1 MDEIIVTG
9 GYAILRN
16 VQEVKRV
23 RTEDLLSSVAATAGV
38 RTPLLPGGA
47 LLFACKGMRKALV
60 TCRLPDKGAFKV
72 KDVDG
77 LETLEIA
84 YPWLVFVHL
93 FEGMAYE
100 SMRVYGATERP
111 NSEDAEL
118 LKLPFRN
125 LYADCKVCMGRD
137 LKFSLQGSFASK
149 AAAAERHFFDSAF
162 NSDLDGNAK
171 INCRKAGTRMT
182 VGIPCKSG
190 RRSRRMKAS
199 PRWRSLGARPDSS
212 TRSSTKSWGGP
223 SYEGRHRQGRAL
235 PYYNRGMAVEIRRQ
249 KPIRNRVDERKL
261 RGALLRKDGHSP
273 EERRSRV
280 PGSNGQSLQG
290 VQGRHQPNPGGDSRW
305 RRQRKSPE
313 RRPSRQS

>member
-162 NSDLDGNAK
+162 NSDLDGNAEDQLPEGWNSDDGRNPMQIWAEK
-171 INCRKAGTRMT
+171 SADESFAPMEIAWRKAGLLNEIIDEIM
-182 VGIPCKSG
+182 G
-190 RRSRRMKAS
+190 R
-199 PRWRSLGARPDSS
+199 
-212 TRSSTKSWGGP
+212 TK
-223 SYEGRHRQGRAL
+223 L
-235 PYYNRGMAVEIRRQ
+235 
-249 KPIRNRVDERKL
+249 
-261 RGALLRKDGHSP
+261 
-273 EERRSRV
+273 
-280 PGSNGQSLQG
+280 
-290 VQGRHQPNPGGDSRW
+290 
-305 RRQRKSPE
+305 
-313 RRPSRQS
+313 